1 MKPILRYDT
10 RVKIMDLMDQGIFET
25 KTIQNII
32 IAEAQCDASEKQL
45 PRCIAAIKGK
55 HKQGLRPRKVD
66 DIY

>member
-1 MKPILRYDT
+1 MKPRQPYDT

-32 IAEAQCDASEKQL
+32 ISEDQLDADEKRL

-55 HKQGLRPRKVD
+55 HKQGLRPQKVD